1 MRTLSRAALLAA
13 AVAIAGAGTSACGKI
28 NMLKARMAFKDAN
41 AAYAA
46 NDYKRAI
53 EKYQLALARDPGDP
67 DLAVAYFYLAN
78 CYDNLYKPA
87 KKGQPENDA
96 NLQKAV
102 EYYKKASETISDPK
116 LKKLAFQYLVASY
129 GADKLND
136 PSQAEPLVQKMIQMD
151 SSDPA
156 NYYAL
161 TKIYEDN
168 GSYDQAEATLL
179 KAKEARPN
187 DGSVYMQLAS
197 FYNRQGKFDKTMEA
211 LNQRAAND
219 PKNPEGYYTI
229 AVYYWDKTFRDK
241 TLKEAERRDYIN
253 KGLDAAD
260 KALQIKPDYLEAIV
274 YKGLLLRNEAAME
287 KDRKKYQ
294 ELMDEATALTNRAK
308 ALQKSKTT
316 GAGATK

>member
-13 AVAIAGAGTSACGKI
+13 ALAVVGVGTSACSKF
-28 NMLKARMAFKDAN
+28 NMLKGQMAFKDAN

-46 NDYKRAI
+46 NDYKKAI
-53 EKYQLALARDPGDP
+53 EKYQEALARNP

-78 CYDNLYKPA
+78 SYDNLYKPA

-102 EYYKKASETISDPK
+102 EYYKKASEMIAEPK
-116 LKKLAFQYLVASY
+116 LKKLSFQYLVACY
-129 GADKLND
+129 GTDKLND

-151 SSDPA
+151 PSDPT

-161 TKIYEDN
+161 TKIYEDA
-168 GSYDQAEATLL
+168 GQYEEAEATLL
-179 KAKEARPN
+179 KAKAARPN

-197 FYNRQGKFDKTMEA
+197 FYNKQGKFDKTMEA
-211 LNQRAAND
+211 LNQRATND

-241 TLKEAERRDYIN
+241 GIDDATRKEYIA
-253 KGLDAAD
+253 KGLEAAD
-260 KALQIKPDYLEAIV
+260 KAIRIKPDYLEAIV
-274 YKGLLLRNEAAME
+274 YKGLLLRLEANME
-287 KDRKKYQ
+287 KDRKKQ
-294 ELMDEATALTNRAK
+294 ADLLHQADELRDRAK
-308 ALQKSKTT
+308 ALQKTKTT

>member
-13 AVAIAGAGTSACGKI
+13 ALAVAGAGTSACNKI
-28 NMLKARMAFKDAN
+28 NMLKGQMAFKDAN

-46 NDYKRAI
+46 NDYKKAI
-53 EKYQLALARDPGDP
+53 EKYQEALGKNP
-67 DLAVAYFYLAN
+67 DLNVAYFYLAN
-78 CYDNLYKPA
+78 SYDNLYKPA
-87 KKGQPENDA
+87 KKGQAENDA

-102 EYYKKASETISDPK
+102 GYYKQASEKITDPK
-116 LKKLAFQYLVASY
+116 LKKLSYQYLVASY

-136 PSQAEPLVQKMIQMD
+136 PSQAEPLVQKMIEMD
-151 SSDPA
+151 PADPA

-161 TKIYEDN
+161 TKIYEDA
-168 GSYDQAEATLL
+168 GQYEQAEATLL
-179 KAKEARPN
+179 KAKDARPQ

-219 PKNPEGYYTI
+219 PKNPEGFYTI

-241 TLKEAERRDYIN
+241 SINDATRKEYIG
-253 KGLDAAD
+253 KGLEAAD
-260 KALQIKPDYLEAIV
+260 KAIQIKPDYLEAIV
-274 YKGLLLRNEAAME
+274 YKGLLLRLEANME
-287 KDRKKYQ
+287 KDRKKQ
-294 ELMDEATALTNRAK
+294 QDLRDRAK
-308 ALQKSKTT
+308 ALQKAKTT